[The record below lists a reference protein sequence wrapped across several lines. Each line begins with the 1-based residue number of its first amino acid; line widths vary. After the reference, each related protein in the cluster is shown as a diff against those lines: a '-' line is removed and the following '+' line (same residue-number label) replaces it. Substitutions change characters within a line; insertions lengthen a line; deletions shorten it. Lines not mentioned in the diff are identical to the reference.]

1 MKPPVFGNNNNVG
14 RRRGG
19 EYVSSVISGLG
30 VNVLTAFPD
39 KRKVLDLP
47 KLVKNMGN
55 AVRVALRDLGQF
67 GPPE

>member
-1 MKPPVFGNNNNVG
+1 MKKILDVFRDGSGPQFGINA
-14 RRRGG
+14 R
-19 EYVSSVISGLG
+19 SVLGDLG

-55 AVRVALRDLGQF
+55 AVRVALRDLGEF